1 MFFPSRTLVILL
13 VSLILRVWQRQCL
26 QQQKRNKQKLP
37 HAYVSQQFVSME
49 YTFVVCVFIL
59 CFNFGY
65 IQRGRRGLDSMGF
78 EFTITCAISA
88 YHHNSCELEPRSWEG
103 VLDITLYDK
112 FCQWLATGR
121 WFSPCTPVSSTNKI
135 DRHNITEIL
144 LKVALNTLK
153 PNQANL
159 YTDCLLIW

>member
-1 MFFPSRTLVILL
+1 
-13 VSLILRVWQRQCL
+13 
-26 QQQKRNKQKLP
+26 
-37 HAYVSQQFVSME
+37 ME

-112 FCQWLATGR
+112 FCQ
-121 WFSPCTPVSSTNKI
+121 
-135 DRHNITEIL
+135 
-144 LKVALNTLK
+144 
-153 PNQANL
+153 
-159 YTDCLLIW
+159 